1 MQICAKRFYA
11 TNVAK
16 SERFVIFKAKTNV
29 CSHLGIEII
38 LEFQFNYCQIFRGQ

>member
-16 SERFVIFKAKTNV
+16 SERFFIFLAKTNV
-29 CSHLGIEII
+29 CSHLGTE
-38 LEFQFNYCQIFRGQ
+38 QINSTCF